1 MSIYGESDQVPA
13 EDAGDGETHLV
24 LHYLAEE
31 RYRRRDVMLHQD
43 AVQSTRLKLIIVR
56 HPLHKHMHE
65 HGGVG
70 EKYVLSHSKIALGAR
85 IDAVDVVE
93 FLVGGNMLNMR
104 IRPENNTTCHVH
116 R

>member
-1 MSIYGESDQVPA
+1 
-13 EDAGDGETHLV
+13 
-24 LHYLAEE
+24 
-31 RYRRRDVMLHQD
+31 
-43 AVQSTRLKLIIVR
+43 
-56 HPLHKHMHE
+56 MHE

-93 FLVGGNMLNMR
+93 FLVRGNMLNMR